1 MSYTQPKYI
10 NESNADLLQNM
21 QSKIDQ
27 AVDTSKRTIAAEK
40 YRSDVFNNQ
49 RIVKAGNASANVI
62 KKISDQDYGDQF
74 TTSKVD
80 GFFDTY
86 ETTDGRTIT
95 FAERAKELTMEMNQ
109 KPRPENYGELQAEL
123 NYINSSP
130 ESVKTALT
138 NLTSQLDI
146 EGREVDLT
154 GDSNPLLAAYVLM
167 GKPNFKPGESGFDY
181 KIRRKGNTTEFVFTG
196 SAEIDGETIS
206 FPPEGYV
213 LNEKDLAALEQ
224 ADKNLIQG
232 IPSETAQINSAI
244 RDSQI
249 FKGAEY
255 NDKDERTGGDFSAQ
269 INLYRMDGDPKPG
282 ETTTVM
288 KVRGSDMIAMGL
300 TGSFEPDKIYDFQA
314 WNIDTNKV
322 RKAMQESIN
331 SNVAEFID
339 PTTGDVDR
347 ARSYWNNRLAPSLGT
362 EVMEV
367 DLIREAFGQIDEVAK
382 MEDGPAKDKFI
393 QEKWQEAIGA
403 WPSDLDKLTEYQ
415 RAAFH
420 KVYTDRVV
428 NQVVSEMNRDANARR
443 TGAFVDEEQS
453 IVTAQSAFDDIS
465 EASQGNIQG
474 ILTIEN

>member
-21 QSKIDQ
+21 QSKIDK

-49 RIVKAGNASANVI
+49 RIVAAGNASAGVI
-62 KKISDQDYGDQF
+62 KKISDQDYGDEF

-86 ETTDGRTIT
+86 ETKDGRTIT

-109 KPRPENYGELQAEL
+109 KPKPANYGELKAEL
-123 NYINSSP
+123 DYINSSP
-130 ESVKTALT
+130 EAVKTALT
-138 NLTSQLDI
+138 NLSSQLDI

-213 LNEKDLAALEQ
+213 LNEKDLAALESS
-224 ADKNLIQG
+224 DKNLIQG
-232 IPSETAQINSAI
+232 IPSETAQINNAI
-244 RDSQI
+244 KDSNI

-255 NDKDERTGGDFSAQ
+255 NDKDERTGGSFEGQ
-269 INLYRMDGDPKPG
+269 IDLYRMSGDPKPG

-288 KVRGSDMIAMGL
+288 KVRGSDMIAMGF
-300 TGSFEPDKIYDFQA
+300 TNIPDPDAMYDFQT
-314 WNIDTNKV
+314 WNIDRTKV
-322 RKAMQESIN
+322 RDAMQESIN
-331 SNVAEFID
+331 VNVAEFLD

-367 DLIREAFGQIDEVAK
+367 DLIREAFGEFDEVAN
-382 MEDGPAKDKFI
+382 MSDEDVQSLWD
-393 QEKWQEAIGA
+393 EATGA
-403 WPSDLDKLTEYQ
+403 WPSDISKLTKYQ

-428 NQVVSEMNRDANARR
+428 NQVVSEMNKDPFARR
-443 TGAFVDEEQS
+443 TGAFEDEAQNV
-453 IVTAQSAFDDIS
+453 ITAQNVYDEQVEGDAGSFDY
-465 EASQGNIQG
+465 
-474 ILTIEN
+474 IES

>member
-1 MSYTQPKYI
+1 
-10 NESNADLLQNM
+10 
-21 QSKIDQ
+21 
-27 AVDTSKRTIAAEK
+27 
-40 YRSDVFNNQ
+40 
-49 RIVKAGNASANVI
+49 
-62 KKISDQDYGDQF
+62 
-74 TTSKVD
+74 
-80 GFFDTY
+80 
-86 ETTDGRTIT
+86 
-95 FAERAKELTMEMNQ
+95 MEMNQ
-109 KPRPENYGELQAEL
+109 KPRPENYGELKAEL
-123 NYINSSP
+123 DYINSSP

-138 NLTSQLDI
+138 NLSSQLDI

-167 GKPNFKPGESGFDY
+167 GKPNFKPGESGKPGFDY

-232 IPSETAQINSAI
+232 IPSETAQINNAI
-244 RDSQI
+244 KDSNI

-255 NDKDERTGGDFSAQ
+255 NDKDERTGGSFEGQ
-269 INLYRMDGDPKPG
+269 INLYRMSGDPKPG

-288 KVRGSDMIAMGL
+288 KVRGSDMIAMGF
-300 TGSFEPDKIYDFQA
+300 TNIQDPDAMYDFQT
-314 WNIDTNKV
+314 WNIDRTKV
-322 RKAMQESIN
+322 RDAMQESIN
-331 SNVAEFID
+331 VNVAEFLD
-339 PTTGDVDR
+339 PTTGDIDR

-367 DLIREAFGQIDEVAK
+367 DLIREAFGKIDEVAK

-428 NQVVSEMNRDANARR
+428 NQVVSEMNKDPFARR
-443 TGAFVDEEQS
+443 TGAFEDEEQNV
-453 IVTAQSAFDDIS
+453 ITAQNVYDEQIEGDAGSFDY
-465 EASQGNIQG
+465 
-474 ILTIEN
+474 IES

>member
-40 YRSDVFNNQ
+40 YRNDVFNNQ
-49 RIVKAGNASANVI
+49 RIVAAGNASANVI
-62 KKISDQDYGDQF
+62 KGISDQDYGDEF

-80 GFFDTY
+80 SFFDTY

-109 KPRPENYGELQAEL
+109 KPRPENFGELKAEL
-123 NYINSSP
+123 DYINSSP
-130 ESVKTALT
+130 EAVKTALT

-196 SAEIDGETIS
+196 SAEIDGETVS

-232 IPSETAQINSAI
+232 IPSETEQINDAI
-244 RDSQI
+244 KDSNI
-249 FKGAEY
+249 FTGAEY
-255 NDKDERTGGDFSAQ
+255 NDKNERTGGTFANEID
-269 INLYRMDGDPKPG
+269 LYRMDGEPVVG
-282 ETTTVM
+282 ETTVQRNIKGSELQKLGYTNVDPDEM
-288 KVRGSDMIAMGL
+288 YTMETWNISRTKVRD
-300 TGSFEPDKIYDFQA
+300 
-314 WNIDTNKV
+314 
-322 RKAMQESIN
+322 AMQESIN
-331 SNVAEFID
+331 VNVAEFLD
-339 PTTGDVDR
+339 PSTGDVDR

-367 DLIREAFGQIDEVAK
+367 DLIREAFGEFDEVAN
-382 MEDGPAKDKFI
+382 MSDEDVQSLWD
-393 QEKWQEAIGA
+393 EATGA
-403 WPSDLDKLTEYQ
+403 WPSDISKLNKYQ

-428 NQVVSEMNRDANARR
+428 NQVVNEMEQDAFQLDAGKPFINKGEQVELA
-443 TGAFVDEEQS
+443 GKIDEQRKAGYKNTLNFNTES
-453 IVTAQSAFDDIS
+453 
-465 EASQGNIQG
+465 
-474 ILTIEN
+474 